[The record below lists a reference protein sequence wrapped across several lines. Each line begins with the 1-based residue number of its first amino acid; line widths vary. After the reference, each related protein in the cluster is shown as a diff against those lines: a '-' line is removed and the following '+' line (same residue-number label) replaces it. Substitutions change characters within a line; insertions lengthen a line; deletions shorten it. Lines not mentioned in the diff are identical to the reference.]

1 MLNFLG
7 NLFENKYEYSTI
19 NSYRSAIS
27 AYHNLVE
34 GKSVGQHIS
43 VCNLMTGVF
52 NKNPPK
58 PKYTSVRD
66 VEKILKYIKTV
77 PTNRELSDRMLLLKL
92 TSLLFLTS
100 AGRFHEICH
109 LDIRYM
115 VKTFSSYKFHF
126 SKLTK
131 SWKKGKAPPCLEL
144 RAYCQGRDSCVMTC
158 LEVYLKRSNSWREKG
173 QTQLLLSHL
182 KPHKEIQKSTLAGW
196 VKIVLRKAGIDTS
209 QFKAHSCRSVATS
222 KAKAMDISLE
232 GVLKRG

>member
-58 PKYTSVRD
+58 PKYTSIRD

-77 PTNRELSDRMLLLKL
+77 PTNTELSDRMLLQKL

-109 LDIRYM
+109 LDI
-115 VKTFSSYKFHF
+115 YKLHF

-131 SWKKGKAPPCLEL
+131 SSKKKKAPPCLEL
-144 RAYCQGRDSCVMTC
+144 RAYPHDRDS
-158 LEVYLKRSNSWREKG
+158 
-173 QTQLLLSHL
+173 
-182 KPHKEIQKSTLAGW
+182 
-196 VKIVLRKAGIDTS
+196 
-209 QFKAHSCRSVATS
+209 
-222 KAKAMDISLE
+222 
-232 GVLKRG
+232 